1 MFLEEY
7 TYTAVDAGAA
17 AGAGGEG
24 VGAGAGA
31 GVGADLK
38 HRKPSQGR
46 CFHEM
51 FSLPQKS

>member
-17 AGAGGEG
+17 AGARAGTAE
-24 VGAGAGA
+24 GAGA
-31 GVGADLK
+31 GVGAGLK

-46 CFHEM
+46 SFHEM
-51 FSLPQKS
+51 SSLPQKS